1 MVYSSGTTGR
11 PKGIKKQFEGNRIDL
26 ANPFLKVL
34 CANMCGMNAE
44 TTYLSP
50 APLYHAAPLRFNMM
64 AIVLGGTSRAG

>member
-1 MVYSSGTTGR
+1 MLYSSGTPGR

-34 CANMCGMNAE
+34 YANMCGMNAK

-50 APLYHAAPLRFNMM
+50 APLYRAAPLRFNMM

>member
-1 MVYSSGTTGR
+1 MVYSSGTSGG

-44 TTYLSP
+44 TT
-50 APLYHAAPLRFNMM
+50 
-64 AIVLGGTSRAG
+64 